1 LEAMMLKPIVREVQ
15 RQAKE
20 KVMKAFA
27 KSILFTGVLVMGAN
41 GLMAGQASDSW
52 LDQWYRAKYGRSSPG
67 TEARQRAEA
76 ANTAFREETAPETR
90 QVATPGNTWL
100 DQWYRAKY
108 GRSSPATEARQR
120 AETAYTAFREE
131 TAPETRQVTTPTNT
145 WLNQWYRAKYGRP
158 SPQEE
163 ARQKAQ
169 GR

>member
-1 LEAMMLKPIVREVQ
+1 
-15 RQAKE
+15 
-20 KVMKAFA
+20 MKAFP
-27 KSILFTGVLVMGAN
+27 KSILFIGVLVMGAN

-52 LDQWYRAKYGRSSPG
+52 LDQWYRAKYGRSSPA

-76 ANTAFREETAPETR
+76 ANAAFRAETAPETR
-90 QVATPGNTWL
+90 QVAKPVNSWL

-120 AETAYTAFREE
+120 AEAVNTAFRTE
-131 TAPETRQVTTPTNT
+131 TAPETRRLAKPTNA
-145 WLNQWYRAKYGRP
+145 WLDQWYRAKYGRP

-163 ARQKAQ
+163 AREKAQ

>member
-1 LEAMMLKPIVREVQ
+1 MMLKPIVREVQ

-20 KVMKAFA
+20 RVMKAFA

-41 GLMAGQASDSW
+41 GLMAGQASDSWLDQWYRAKLGRSSPTTEARQRAEAANTAFREETAPATRQAVTPANTW

-90 QVATPGNTWL
+90 QVATPTNTWL
-100 DQWYRAKY
+100 D
-108 GRSSPATEARQR
+108 
-120 AETAYTAFREE
+120 
-131 TAPETRQVTTPTNT
+131 
-145 WLNQWYRAKYGRP
+145 QWYRAKYGRP

>member
-1 LEAMMLKPIVREVQ
+1 MMLKPIVREVQ

-120 AETAYTAFREE
+120 AETANTAFREE

>member
-1 LEAMMLKPIVREVQ
+1 
-15 RQAKE
+15 
-20 KVMKAFA
+20 MKAFA
-27 KSILFTGVLVMGAN
+27 KSILFTGALVMGAN
-41 GLMAGQASDSW
+41 GLMAGQVSDSWLDQFYRAKMGRSSPATEARQRAEAANTAFREETAPEVATPANTW
-52 LDQWYRAKYGRSSPG
+52 LDQWYRAKLGRSSPT

-90 QVATPGNTWL
+90 QVA
-100 DQWYRAKY
+100 
-108 GRSSPATEARQR
+108 
-120 AETAYTAFREE
+120 
-131 TAPETRQVTTPTNT
+131 TPTNT